1 MAQRTLGVVDDAVV
15 NCCSPLAQEV
25 LSEKEAHAMALVYSA
40 LADPVRLRL
49 LSLVASVDEVC
60 SCHLEGPLAKSQ
72 PTVSHHTRILAEA
85 GLIGIL
91 ANLAGLA
98 LGIVLSLVLIFVI
111 NKQSFGWT
119 IQFHWPVEVLVS
131 ALSLVYAATVLA
143 GIYPA
148 RVAERLNPIEVVHE
162 E

>member
-60 SCHLEGPLAKSQ
+60 SCNLEGPLAKSQ

-85 GLIGIL
+85 GLIVGQKR
-91 ANLAGLA
+91 GRWMWWR
-98 LGIVLSLVLIFVI
+98 VVPDRLS
-111 NKQSFGWT
+111 
-119 IQFHWPVEVLVS
+119 
-131 ALSLVYAATVLA
+131 AAATFLQ
-143 GIYPA
+143 PQ
-148 RVAERLNPIEVVHE
+148 PQQ
-162 E
+162 